1 MDVGK
6 YIGLRHT
13 RTKPG
18 PNGYTYYYYDRADCR
33 CTFGDEMRVAVHPGT
48 ENKVMLFM
56 EGGGATWPG
65 GGFAVPLNF
74 PWDIGFKSFDPD
86 NPLRNWS
93 YVYVPHCD
101 HSIHSG
107 DNELMEN
114 GAMRYHHGL
123 RQVSAAVTLMLDLFP
138 NPEKI
143 LVAGSSA
150 GGYGTYL
157 GWAVVKSQYMD
168 VDTYIMNDSGTGF
181 WNPDDP
187 ASWEVIKEAWNIN
200 IPDDCTKCGG
210 TVQTYLYEVYL
221 DYDPQLRI
229 GLFSSRRD
237 WIISRFFL
245 GMDQDRFEETLLAVT
260 DEIHA
265 DYPGRFKRFLVQG
278 MTHTTYEFLLPG
290 GPHRAIRGTT
300 LYDWI
305 GQLVND
311 DPAWRDLLE

>member
-1 MDVGK
+1 
-6 YIGLRHT
+6 
-13 RTKPG
+13 
-18 PNGYTYYYYDRADCR
+18 
-33 CTFGDEMRVAVHPGT
+33 
-48 ENKVMLFM
+48 
-56 EGGGATWPG
+56 
-65 GGFAVPLNF
+65 
-74 PWDIGFKSFDPD
+74 
-86 NPLRNWS
+86 
-93 YVYVPHCD
+93 
-101 HSIHSG
+101 
-107 DNELMEN
+107 
-114 GAMRYHHGL
+114 
-123 RQVSAAVTLMLDLFP
+123 
-138 NPEKI
+138 
-143 LVAGSSA
+143 
-150 GGYGTYL
+150 
-157 GWAVVKSQYMD
+157 MD